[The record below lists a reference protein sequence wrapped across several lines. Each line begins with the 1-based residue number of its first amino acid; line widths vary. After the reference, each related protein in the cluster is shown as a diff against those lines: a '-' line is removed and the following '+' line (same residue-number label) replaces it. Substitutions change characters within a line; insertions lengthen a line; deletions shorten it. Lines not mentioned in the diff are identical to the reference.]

1 MKPVPKP
8 LLPLVGLTVGALLYT
23 LGTLAFSPDIV
34 PWLGT
39 VLVRLV
45 DELSRP
51 GPWIDLGLTLARTAA
66 GFLLAFAVGLPL
78 GLQLGRSTWS
88 DSLFFLPVVL
98 LQACP
103 PLFWVIPLILVL
115 GTDGQAPVAVVFLVV
130 LPLVV
135 LSVREAR
142 RSVTPTLR
150 DVFKIYAPSRRLVGL
165 ELLLPA
171 LGPALRSSLVLGLV
185 LGLKSAVL
193 GEWFGSHTGL
203 GRAIFRLYGVFD
215 MPGFFALVFLFL
227 AVGSVVG
234 LGSEALAKALFPT
247 RRPWVRGQGRTRRG
261 PVLPLPPARL
271 VLEGVDFHWGSQPLL
286 KQVNLEVAPGEIVVL
301 AGPSGTGKTTLAR
314 VALGLLKAQRGR
326 VSAPRR
332 PAVLFQDD
340 GLLAHRDV
348 LGNTLLP
355 AWQLGT
361 PDAEARALALLG
373 QVGLAGEEAKFPDE
387 LSGGMRKRAAF
398 ARALMQEPDFLV
410 FDEPFQ
416 NLDEESRAALWN
428 LTFRVLSD
436 RGVGALII
444 THYPRE
450 LEGRPVRFWS
460 LPSVSERVQL

>member
-1 MKPVPKP
+1 MSP
-8 LLPLVGLTVGALLYT
+8 LPRGLPTLVGLGAGALLYT

-34 PWLGT
+34 PWLT
-39 VLVRLV
+39 DVLARLA

-66 GFLLAFAVGLPL
+66 GFLLAFAIGLPL
-78 GLQLGRSTWS
+78 GLQLGRSAWT

-150 DVFKIYAPSRRLVGL
+150 DVFKIYAPGRRLVAR

-203 GRAIFRLYGVFD
+203 GRAIFRLYGFFD

-227 AVGSVVG
+227 GVGALVG
-234 LGSEALAKALFPT
+234 AGSEALAKLLFPA
-247 RRPWVRGQGRTRRG
+247 RRPWSTGRLGWRPSA
-261 PVLPLPPARL
+261 PVQPLPPASL
-271 VLEGVDFHWGSQPLL
+271 ALEGVDFHWGSKPLL
-286 KQVNLEVAPGEIVVL
+286 RGVDLAVAPGEIVVL
-301 AGPSGTGKTTLAR
+301 AGPSGSGKTTLAR
-314 VALGLLKAQRGR
+314 VALGLLKPHRGR
-326 VSAPRR
+326 VAAPRR

-348 LGNTLLP
+348 WGNTLLP
-355 AWQLGT
+355 AWQQRT
-361 PDAEARALALLG
+361 PDAEAKALGLLA
-373 QVGLAGEEAKFPDE
+373 QVGLAGEEAKFPEE
-387 LSGGMRKRAAF
+387 LSGGMRKRAAL
-398 ARALMQEPDFLV
+398 ARALMQNPDFVVL
-410 FDEPFQ
+410 DEPFQ
-416 NLDEESRAALWN
+416 NLDEASRTALWD
-428 LTFRVLSD
+428 LTFRVLED
-436 RGVGALII
+436 RGLGALII

-450 LEGRPVRFWS
+450 LEGRRVRFWS
-460 LPSVSERVQL
+460 LPAANG

>member
-1 MKPVPKP
+1 MKNP
-8 LLPLVGLTVGALLYT
+8 LPRGLPILLGLGAGALLYT
-23 LGTLAFSPDIV
+23 LGTLVFSPDIV
-34 PWLGT
+34 PWLGS
-39 VLVRLV
+39 VLGRLV
-45 DELSRP
+45 EELSRP
-51 GPWIDLGLTLARTAA
+51 GPWIDLGLTLVRTLL
-66 GFLLAFAVGLPL
+66 GVLLAFALGLPL

-88 DSLFFLPVVL
+88 DSLFFLPVLL

-150 DVFKIYAPSRRLVGL
+150 DVFKVYAPGRRLVGR

-171 LGPALRSSLVLGLV
+171 LGPALRSSLVLGVV

-227 AVGSVVG
+227 GVGSLVG
-234 LGSEALAKALFPT
+234 LGSEALAKGLFPA
-247 RRPWVRGQGRTRRG
+247 RRPWAPGKTKVVRKQ
-261 PVLPLPPARL
+261 PLAPLPPARL
-271 VLEGVDFHWGSQPLL
+271 HLESVDFHWGQKPLL
-286 KQVNLEVAPGEIVVL
+286 NQVDLTVRPGEIVVL
-301 AGPSGTGKTTLAR
+301 AGPSGSGKTTLAR
-314 VALGLLKAQRGR
+314 VALGLLKPHRGR
-326 VSAPRR
+326 VEAPRR
-332 PAVLFQDD
+332 PGVLFQDA
-340 GLLAHRDV
+340 GLLSHRD
-348 LGNTLLP
+348 LWGNTLLP

-361 PDAEARALALLG
+361 PDAEARALEVLKR
-373 QVGLAGEEAKFPDE
+373 VGLEGEQARFPEE
-387 LSGGMRKRAAF
+387 LSGGMRQRAAF
-398 ARALMQEPDFLV
+398 ARALMQEPDFMV

-416 NLDEESRAALWN
+416 SLDEASRTALWD
-428 LTFRVLSD
+428 LTFQTLAD
-436 RGVGALII
+436 RGLGALII

-450 LEGRPVRFWS
+450 LEGRPVRFWT
-460 LPSVSERVQL
+460 LPAANG